1 MVSSSKNDG
10 AAFFCFQKQVWRI
23 AILKHT
29 YKLIFEHENRLK
41 MSTTFLQMKIW
52 NSRYVK
58 TLQAG
63 RLWKKCSAWKISN
76 HFALTRYGN
85 YCNLIF
91 WWVQLFSSTVVV
103 RIPNLAFCHS
113 FTVSLRI
120 EKKINFSHP
129 PTDIVFWGGEAE
141 QKKKLFKSSLKSQLR
156 NYNST
161 HVKECKTS
169 FAAFAARSTMS

>member
-29 YKLIFEHENRLK
+29 YKLIFWTWESIKNVYHIFANENLK
-41 MSTTFLQMKIW
+41 
-52 NSRYVK
+52 YVK
-58 TLQAG
+58 TSQAG
-63 RLWKKCSAWKISN
+63 RPSKIKKKCSAWKTSN
-76 HFALTRYGN
+76 HFAPTRYGN

-91 WWVQLFSSTVVV
+91 WWVQLFNSNVVV

-120 EKKINFSHP
+120 EKKIHFSHP

-141 QKKKLFKSSLKSQLR
+141 QKKSCSNQAWKASCAITTAHTSK
-156 NYNST
+156 N
-161 HVKECKTS
+161 VKHPLLSMETLN
-169 FAAFAARSTMS
+169 